1 MNENEEKCA
10 ENENKQIRKKE
21 ERELPQTKYNKKRR
35 ASQKRELDKEKQSP
49 SLIYSWLAATER
61 NETSEWNGNG

>member
-1 MNENEEKCA
+1 MGLQVGRIFQRKAQHVWERYWMNENEEKCA

-35 ASQKRELDKEKQSP
+35 AS
-49 SLIYSWLAATER
+49 
-61 NETSEWNGNG
+61 